1 MINQKEEWGNIEL
14 PGLSDEELFAKR
26 WNCVAAGKARAED
39 PAWQAIMQSEEYKN
53 KIKQAMK
60 EKRTEGSEWK
70 QNHKKAVG
78 KVNRERAKE
87 PIWQERSKRAG
98 ETRSADPKW
107 RENMLAAAEK
117 RGKPIQTPE
126 GIFPT
131 RSAAIKHFN
140 KHFNYT
146 KDKIARLLKINPTEW
161 YYIEKE
167 QE

>member
-1 MINQKEEWGNIEL
+1 MTHKQNEWGNIEL
-14 PGLSDEELFAKR
+14 PGLTDEELFGTNWNHQAYSDPEYRKR
-26 WNCVAAGKARAED
+26 HRE
-39 PAWQAIMQSEEYKN
+39 IMDSEEYKN
-53 KIKQAMK
+53 KIKQVMK

-70 QNHKKAVG
+70 HNHKEAVG

-87 PIWQERSKRAG
+87 AIWKERAKRAG

-131 RSAAIKHFN
+131 RSAAIKHHNFS
-140 KHFNYT
+140 
-146 KDKIARLLKINPTEW
+146 KDKMAYLIRTRPTE
-161 YYIEKE
+161 YYYLDK
-167 QE
+167 